1 MSEFNFATISRG
13 VAAGAMKPNQTLVVI
28 SGWPSSMKVATSG
41 IMGRRF
47 ALPVASGRSRP
58 LFTCGISDEM
68 PANSI
73 STWPPIVS
81 VIAGALPL

>member
-1 MSEFNFATISRG
+1 MSVFNFATMSRG

-41 IMGRRF
+41 IMASRF
-47 ALPVASGRSRP
+47 VLPVARGRNRP
-58 LFTCGISDEM
+58 LPMCGISAEI
-68 PANSI
+68 PANSS